1 METVSVPIDIF
12 NHFSEHV
19 QMTNPIAIAF
29 EEKLMVSIVV
39 NGVFY
44 HFDWFTEDHED
55 VNIKDFPSVRLFV
68 LSHMHQWVKYPH
80 PVRYHVE

>member
-1 METVSVPIDIF
+1 METINVPIDIF

-19 QMTNPIAIAF
+19 SMTNPIAIAF

-68 LSHMHQWVKYPH
+68 LSHMHQWVKYPQ
-80 PVRYHVE
+80 PTKYHIE